1 MTKNYE
7 KLDSWKNIEKWPHG
21 GPQTTLIFGAF
32 FVIFAKWKKNAEKNM
47 FFEKSIFNDFLDAKK
62 VAPRSH
68 RNQWQL
74 SLQGPGAPWGTRGNN
89 TTNSDSLHL

>member
-62 VAPRSH
+62 VAPRGH
-68 RNQWQL
+68 AHHWPL
-74 SLQGPGAPWGTRGNN
+74 SDTGVWAPLGDYRGNN
-89 TTNSDSLHL
+89 